1 MIYGYIGDQWRT
13 LKTTALALQENLNEA
28 IETQNYSNEQEEQ
41 ELRHMRRACKNV
53 IAALLGYV
61 D

>member
-28 IETQNYSNEQEEQ
+28 IETQSYSNEQEEQ
-41 ELRHMRRACKNV
+41 ELRHMRRACSNV
-53 IAALLGYV
+53 IDALLGYV

>member
-1 MIYGYIGDQWRT
+1 MIYGYIGEQWRT
-13 LKTTALALQENLNEA
+13 LKTTALALQENINEA
-28 IETQNYSNEQEEQ
+28 LETQSYCNEQEEQ
-41 ELRHMRRACKNV
+41 ELRHMRRACNNV